1 MIKIKDQP
9 FEQFVLK
16 GKGDATIEPW
26 FIPYQGQKLQGDAL
40 LQQIDLWE
48 QQKVIEPTHAKAL
61 RLLNQHPEWFDLSNR
76 TMVLFGAGSEAGP
89 LSWLAKWRANI
100 VAIDLPQPKIWEK
113 ITKVIEQGN
122 ATLIAPQ
129 HTNANGT
136 QQLGANLLTQTP

>member
-1 MIKIKDQP
+1 
-9 FEQFVLK
+9 L
-16 GKGDATIEPW
+16 GA
-26 FIPYQGQKLQGDAL
+26 
-40 LQQIDLWE
+40 
-48 QQKVIEPTHAKAL
+48 KVIEPTHAKAL

-129 HTNANGT
+129 HTT
-136 QQLGANLLTQTP
+136 QMEHNNSGEFTYSNSNCQLVK